1 MIRIARREFLSTLGR
16 SALGAVIGQSILQN
30 GWASAGDSTP
40 KKPNIVLLFADDM
53 GYGDWNRGGH
63 PTIRTPNMNK
73 MADDGIQLTQFYSG
87 NPVCSPSRSALLT
100 GRNCIRTGVI
110 NVFFPNNDMGMSP
123 NEITIAE
130 VLKPLGYATACI
142 GKWHLG
148 DKYEY
153 RPLRQGFDYY
163 YGILYS
169 NDMENPDIY
178 RNDEIVEHPSNQK
191 TLTKR
196 YTEEAVKFIEKNKGR
211 PFFVYLPYTFP
222 HIPLYAS
229 EKFQDTSIRGL
240 FGDVVEELDWS
251 VGQINKTLDKLGL
264 SDNTLVI
271 FTSDNG
277 PWITQ
282 NQNGGTAGLLRGAK
296 GDTWEGGM
304 REPFIARWP
313 GHIRPGAISTQVA
326 SVLDFFPTLVAL
338 AGGKPPDD
346 RPIDGINMMPALEGG
361 KLPERTIFFYSAERL
376 FAIRKGKWKLH
387 FRYYDHTKG
396 GYLVSRNWVT
406 PEKPLLF
413 DLHADPSER
422 FDVAGRFPEIAR
434 ELEQTASQYQK
445 EIELKGENKDLI
457 KWFKGRGHLKGTPW
471 G

>member
-1 MIRIARREFLSTLGR
+1 
-16 SALGAVIGQSILQN
+16 
-30 GWASAGDSTP
+30 
-40 KKPNIVLLFADDM
+40 
-53 GYGDWNRGGH
+53 
-63 PTIRTPNMNK
+63 
-73 MADDGIQLTQFYSG
+73 
-87 NPVCSPSRSALLT
+87 
-100 GRNCIRTGVI
+100 
-110 NVFFPNNDMGMSP
+110 MSP
-123 NEITIAE
+123 NEITIADA
-130 VLKPLGYATACI
+130 LKPLGYATACI

-148 DKYEY
+148 DRYEY

-178 RNDEIVEHPSNQK
+178 RNDEIIEHPTDQK

-196 YTEEAVKFIEKNKGR
+196 YTEEAVKFIEKQKDR

-313 GHIRPGAISTQVA
+313 GRIRPGTILTQVA
-326 SVLDFFPTLVAL
+326 SVLDFLPTLVAL
-338 AGGKPPDD
+338 AGGKLPDD
-346 RPIDGINMMPALEGG
+346 RPIDGINMMLALEGG
-361 KLPERTIFFYSAERL
+361 NLPERTIFFYSAERL
-376 FAIRKGKWKLH
+376 NAVRKGKWKLH
-387 FRYYDHTKG
+387 YRYYDHSKG
-396 GYLVSRNWVT
+396 GYLNPRNWVI
-406 PEKPLLF
+406 PKKPLLF
-413 DLHADPSER
+413 DVHADPSER
-422 FDVAGRFPEIAR
+422 FDLADKFPEIVR
-434 ELEQTASQYQK
+434 DLEETASQYQK
-445 EIELKGENKDLI
+445 EIEQKGENRDLI
-457 KWFKGRGHLKGTPW
+457 KWFKSNGHLKGTPW